1 MKVCIHLNILN
12 LGPHSNVNLA
22 MNCQRRQRTLHRW
35 GTTENGVYISHRLST
50 CGFWR
55 TFTNKYACMRASQFI
70 IENIDSDAV
79 NELDTYIMNNEALY
93 RRRFMPIISN
103 IRRKLAKNVYDHE
116 KAQKLWM
123 YLVDD
128 AAKEYV
134 KEFGSTQ
141 DDVSNMFPKETRQQV
156 ARVKSDRELENIKAG
171 EYDAPKGTVS

>member
-1 MKVCIHLNILN
+1 
-12 LGPHSNVNLA
+12 
-22 MNCQRRQRTLHRW
+22 
-35 GTTENGVYISHRLST
+35 
-50 CGFWR
+50 
-55 TFTNKYACMRASQFI
+55 MRASQFI
-70 IENIDSDAV
+70 SENIDSDAV
-79 NELDTYIMNNEALY
+79 NELDTYINNNEDLY

-116 KAQKLWM
+116 KAQTLWM

-141 DDVSNMFPKETRQQV
+141 DDIATMFPKETRQQV
-156 ARVKSDRELENIKAG
+156 ARVISDRELENIKQG

>member
-1 MKVCIHLNILN
+1 
-12 LGPHSNVNLA
+12 
-22 MNCQRRQRTLHRW
+22 
-35 GTTENGVYISHRLST
+35 
-50 CGFWR
+50 
-55 TFTNKYACMRASQFI
+55 MRASQFI
-70 IENIDSDAV
+70 KEGIDSDAV
-79 NELDTYIMNNEALY
+79 NELDTYIMNNEDLY

-116 KAQKLWM
+116 KAQTLWM

-141 DDVSNMFPKETRQQV
+141 DDIATMFPKETRQQV
-156 ARVKSDRELENIKAG
+156 ARVISDRELENIKQG